1 MRSDHI
7 KGHMKVH
14 KNNDIKEEYQ
24 ENTIVKRE
32 EASVNGNEGNTSINK
47 EDIRKILEKCSKE
60 YDEKIHLGATIYEI
74 LGENKIKQESIPFL
88 YKEALNLFVKQNN
101 P

>member
-14 KNNDIKEEYQ
+14 KNNEIKEEYQ

-47 EDIRKILEKCSKE
+47 EDIRI
-60 YDEKIHLGATIYEI
+60 
-74 LGENKIKQESIPFL
+74 
-88 YKEALNLFVKQNN
+88 FV
-101 P
+101 